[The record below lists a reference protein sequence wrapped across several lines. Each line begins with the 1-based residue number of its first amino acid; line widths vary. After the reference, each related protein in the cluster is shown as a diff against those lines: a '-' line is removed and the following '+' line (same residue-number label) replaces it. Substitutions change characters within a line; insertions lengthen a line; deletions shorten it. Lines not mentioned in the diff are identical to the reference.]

1 MVNQQ
6 KNNSALY
13 YEFCILRILLK
24 NGIINQ
30 KAFDG
35 IVKIAAEDYGA
46 TLILQ

>member
-1 MVNQQ
+1 MVKHQ

-24 NGIINQ
+24 SGIINK

-35 IVKIAAEDYGA
+35 IVKIAAEDYGSS
-46 TLILQ
+46 LILQ